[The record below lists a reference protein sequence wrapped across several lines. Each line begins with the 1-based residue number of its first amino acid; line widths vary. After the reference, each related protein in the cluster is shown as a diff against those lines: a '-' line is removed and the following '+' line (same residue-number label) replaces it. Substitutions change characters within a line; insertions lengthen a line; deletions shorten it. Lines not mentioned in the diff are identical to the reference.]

1 MIGECDLSQTAFSE
15 CKKLILGRLPFN
27 TNMNF
32 KTKCL
37 YLGVASGI
45 ITLIIGSIYI
55 PPIGGPIPVNVDP
68 EEYKKQQ
75 QLDIIN
81 SNGFKATIS
90 GAGLIVISTI
100 CILIKS
106 YIQNRH
112 INKNI
117 RSKKITRIIPSQQST
132 PIQVVVD
139 KTLPQGRKNPELFE
153 GIQMVPYKSA
163 NIEQSIQVPK
173 IYKHY
178 ISPLRSSFKYP
189 PPYHTFN
196 K

>member
-1 MIGECDLSQTAFSE
+1 M
-15 CKKLILGRLPFN
+15 K
-27 TNMNF
+27 F
-32 KTKCL
+32 KTRCI
-37 YLGVASGI
+37 YLVLISGI
-45 ITLIIGSIYI
+45 ITLIVGSIYI
-55 PPIGGPIPVNVDP
+55 PPIGGPIPINVDP
-68 EEYKKQQ
+68 DEYRKQQ

-81 SNGFKATIS
+81 SSGFKATIS

-106 YIQNRH
+106 YIQNRYDRH

-117 RSKKITRIIPSQQST
+117 RSKKITRIMPSQQST
-132 PIQVVVD
+132 PIQVVVN
-139 KTLPQGRKNPELFE
+139 KTLPETRQNPESFE
-153 GIQMVPYKSA
+153 GIQMVPYKPA

-173 IYKHY
+173 IYKQY

-189 PPYHTFN
+189 PPYHMFN

>member
-1 MIGECDLSQTAFSE
+1 M
-15 CKKLILGRLPFN
+15 K
-27 TNMNF
+27 F
-32 KTKCL
+32 KTRCI
-37 YLGVASGI
+37 YLVLISGI
-45 ITLIIGSIYI
+45 ITLIVGSIYI
-55 PPIGGPIPVNVDP
+55 PPIGGPIPINVDP
-68 EEYKKQQ
+68 DEYRKQQ

-81 SNGFKATIS
+81 SSGFKATIS

-106 YIQNRH
+106 YIQNRYDRH

-117 RSKKITRIIPSQQST
+117 RSKKITRIMPSQQST
-132 PIQVVVD
+132 PIQVVVN
-139 KTLPQGRKNPELFE
+139 KTLPETRQNPEPFE
-153 GIQMVPYKSA
+153 GIQMVPYKPA

-189 PPYHTFN
+189 PPYDMFN